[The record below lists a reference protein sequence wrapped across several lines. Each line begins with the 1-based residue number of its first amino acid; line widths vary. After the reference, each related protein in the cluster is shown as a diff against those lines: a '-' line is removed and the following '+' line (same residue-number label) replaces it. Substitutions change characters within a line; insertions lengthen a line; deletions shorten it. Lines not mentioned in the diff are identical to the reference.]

1 MRYLI
6 SVLIGAGILFVM
18 DGAFAGDPA
27 TAQDL
32 QGPARVEEFLELG
45 RAQAFSHEAL
55 FAVDGK
61 EQAVTLK
68 FNAFVDLTQ
77 KTRLEGALSREKVNE
92 ALGRA
97 AQTMAPLLPQ
107 LTGGISQ
114 ARTFKQNLDAM
125 GFRGYG
131 LIGPF
136 NTFDARLRLTQNI
149 IDIGAAAGAGEGRA
163 GVNIARY
170 EEEFTRQKIVLTASL
185 LYLEALRAQG
195 AFQAAAAGVALSE
208 RLLRQ
213 AEARKNAGTA
223 AAIDVA
229 RAKTRLA
236 GDQLRQDQA
245 RTALHDA
252 YLELQRAAGIP
263 YERAI
268 RLMNS
273 LCFIREAVPSVAEAL
288 ALAARERL
296 DMRIAA
302 EQARAAGLSLTR
314 ARGQWAPVVALAAD
328 YGISGNEPR
337 KNEHST
343 GGVMVSASM
352 SLFDGGRTI
361 GEVREASSRRRQ
373 ARLVQED
380 LARQVE
386 EDVRRALW
394 RVTDAAVE
402 VDTAAHVVA
411 LARQE
416 MDLASHRFAEGVA
429 DHIEVINAQASLAG
443 ARDAY
448 VAALTQYHG
457 ARMNVYFALGEPGSF
472 FLKDA
477 N

>member
-1 MRYLI
+1 MRNI
-6 SVLIGAGILFVM
+6 VCVLLGAGLLCGM
-18 DGAFAGDPA
+18 HGALAAEPV

-32 QGPARVEEFLELG
+32 AEPARVEESLG
-45 RAQAFSHEAL
+45 LGLAQVFSHEVL
-55 FAVDGK
+55 FAADGK
-61 EQAVTLK
+61 EEVVPLK
-68 FNAFVDLTQ
+68 LKELVSLAQ
-77 KTRLEGALSREKVNE
+77 KTRLEGALGREKVNE
-92 ALGRA
+92 ALGRSWQA
-97 AQTMAPLLPQ
+97 MAPLLPQ
-107 LTGGISQ
+107 LEGGISQ

-131 LIGPF
+131 VIGPF
-136 NTFDARLRLTQNI
+136 NTFDARLRLTQKI
-149 IDIGAAAGAGEGRA
+149 LDVSAAAGAGEGRA
-163 GVNIARY
+163 AVNISRY

-195 AFQAAAAGVALSE
+195 DFQAAAAGVALSE

-213 AEARKNAGTA
+213 AQSRKNVGTA

-236 GDQLRQDQA
+236 GDQLREDRT

-263 YERAI
+263 YDRAI

-273 LCFIREAVPSVAEAL
+273 LCFIREAVPSVTEAL
-288 ALAARERL
+288 ALAAKERL

-302 EQARAAGLSLTR
+302 EQARAAGLVLTR
-314 ARGQWAPVVALAAD
+314 ARGQWAPVVAIAVD

-337 KNEHST
+337 RNEDKT
-343 GGVMVSASM
+343 GGIMVSAM
-352 SLFDGGRTI
+352 MPLFEGGRII
-361 GEVREASSRRRQ
+361 GEVKAASSRQRQ

-394 RVTDAAVE
+394 RVTDAEAE
-402 VDTAAHVVA
+402 VDTAARVVT

-429 DHIEVINAQASLAG
+429 DHIEVINSQTSLAE

-448 VAALTQYHG
+448 LAALTQYHG
-457 ARMNVYFALGEPGSF
+457 ARMNVYFALGEPESF

-477 N
+477 I